1 MLLLGLLVLLA
12 LLALAVSAST
22 ATYTVETVTV
32 GLSANLT
39 LPTATFEEP
48 RAPREKPGLFSPE
61 GLILL
66 ALFAA
71 LFISYSKVMS
81 IGQALTV
88 SSAIGFALALILF
101 GNEVIVLFVVGF
113 AVGIAL
119 WRVLGR

>member
-1 MLLLGLLVLLA
+1 VLPLVLVTVLA
-12 LLALAVSAST
+12 LLALVASAST
-22 ATYTVETVTV
+22 TTYTIETVTV
-32 GLSANLT
+32 GLTTNLT

-71 LFISYSKVMS
+71 LFIAYSKVMS
-81 IGQALTV
+81 VGQALTV
-88 SSAIGFALALILF
+88 SSAIGFALSLILF
-101 GNEVIVLFVVGF
+101 GNEAVILFVVGF
-113 AVGIAL
+113 AMGIAL